1 MIDDSPAPNA
11 AAAAALFDSESEEL
25 PNRND
30 AVSDSH
36 STSERGEGFPLP
48 PAPPSPLHSTRKNID
63 SQSTHWHDR
72 LRLG

>member
-36 STSERGEGFPLP
+36 STSEHRL
-48 PAPPSPLHSTRKNID
+48 AVD
-63 SQSTHWHDR
+63 S
-72 LRLG
+72 LA